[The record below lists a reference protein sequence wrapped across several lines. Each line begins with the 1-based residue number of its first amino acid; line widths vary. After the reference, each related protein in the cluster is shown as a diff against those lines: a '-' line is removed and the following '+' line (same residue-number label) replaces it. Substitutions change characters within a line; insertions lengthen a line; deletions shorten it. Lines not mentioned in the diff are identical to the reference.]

1 MKIGDMVIVYDD
13 PYSDRHREGVA
24 LLVVDH
30 GMQFWGILLNG
41 ETKTIH
47 EDFLRK
53 LYDTQ
58 NTSW

>member
-1 MKIGDMVIVYDD
+1 MRVGDMVLVYDD
-13 PYSDRHREGVA
+13 PYSELCEGVA
-24 LLVVDH
+24 LLLVDH
-30 GMQFWGILLNG
+30 GMQFWGVLLNG
-41 ETKTIH
+41 ETKTMH

>member
-1 MKIGDMVIVYDD
+1 MKIGDMVLVYDD
-13 PYSDRHREGVA
+13 PYSSKCEGVA
-24 LLVVDH
+24 LLLVDH

-41 ETKTIH
+41 GTKTMH